1 VSHAASLADA
11 IAPLLADPARAA
23 VLLDVDGT
31 LAPIVR
37 DPEAATVP
45 ELTRRLVNELTKR
58 YGAVGCV
65 SGRRAAVARRI
76 VGIGSIPYAGNHGA
90 ELLPRGAPEAIVDAE
105 ATRWG
110 ARVRAAADAAGQER
124 MRAAG
129 VRREDKGPIVA
140 LHWRGADDE
149 ARAEAL
155 AREIAASAVEAGLHI
170 HEGRRVIELRPPV
183 PIGKDAAVRHLLA
196 PADVDAAL
204 YAGDDLTDLD
214 AFAGLRGLVEE
225 GRLQAAVCVAVRSE
239 ETPEAVLAEADLVVD
254 GPDGVRALLEALVA

>member
-1 VSHAASLADA
+1 MPFAATLADA
-11 IAPLLADPARAA
+11 IEPLLADPARAA

-37 DPEAATVP
+37 DPESATVP
-45 ELTRRLVNELTKR
+45 ELTRRLVNELTKS

-65 SGRRAAVARRI
+65 SGRRATVARRI

-90 ELLPRGAPEAIVDAE
+90 ELLPRGAAEAIVDAE
-105 ATRWG
+105 ASRWG
-110 ARVRAAADAAGQER
+110 ARVRAVADGAGAER

-129 VRREDKGPIVA
+129 LRREDKGSIVA

-155 AREIAASAVEAGLHI
+155 ARELAQTATEAGLHI

-183 PIGKDAAVRHLLA
+183 PIGKDAAVRRLLA
-196 PADVDAAL
+196 TADVDTAL
-204 YAGDDLTDLD
+204 YAGDDMTDLD
-214 AFAGLRGLVEE
+214 AFAGLRSLVDE
-225 GRLQAAVCVAVRSE
+225 GRLRCAVCVGVRSE
-239 ETPEAVLAEADLVVD
+239 ETPEGVLAGADLVVA